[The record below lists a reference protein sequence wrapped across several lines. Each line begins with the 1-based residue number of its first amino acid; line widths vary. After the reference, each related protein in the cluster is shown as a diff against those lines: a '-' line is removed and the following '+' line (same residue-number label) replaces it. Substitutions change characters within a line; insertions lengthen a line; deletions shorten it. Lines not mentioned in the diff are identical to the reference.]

1 MRCEGSSRRIRSLAT
16 FSPFSLSS
24 KYYWR
29 QFASQYLT
37 KLIRSAVGG
46 KRGHSRWRTPE
57 RIFCPIGRL
66 ESVYFNAID
75 RDGSVCLYCKQKL
88 NKQRRTFECSEEI
101 YLSRCG
107 DIESLRA
114 LLSYAFSSGCYSF
127 YSSAWEVQNREG
139 GSTRDCIPPPSL
151 RDRLR
156 SFLCC
161 RVAARVGRG
170 QRGGGRAQPRQ
181 PHEEFHCTCGESS
194 SFHIIRLYAND

>member
-1 MRCEGSSRRIRSLAT
+1 MGRRAAAGPAGREGDSAMMNKISGEVLAL
-16 FSPFSLSS
+16 SPLSS

-114 LLSYAFSSGCYSF
+114 LLSYAFFSGCYSF
-127 YSSAWEVQNREG
+127 YSSA
-139 GSTRDCIPPPSL
+139 
-151 RDRLR
+151 
-156 SFLCC
+156 
-161 RVAARVGRG
+161 
-170 QRGGGRAQPRQ
+170 
-181 PHEEFHCTCGESS
+181 
-194 SFHIIRLYAND
+194 